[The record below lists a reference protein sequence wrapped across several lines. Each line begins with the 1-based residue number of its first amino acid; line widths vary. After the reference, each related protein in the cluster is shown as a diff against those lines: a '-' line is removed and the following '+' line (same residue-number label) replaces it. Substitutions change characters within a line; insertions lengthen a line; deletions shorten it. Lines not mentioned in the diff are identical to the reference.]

1 MIPRAHAQDVQD
13 IAGPDLAATIDLAQQ
28 IARAARERLGADGV
42 NLLNSSGAAAWQTV
56 FHFHIHVIPRYEGD
70 PLRLPWVPSP
80 GDPEQIAAAA
90 AALARRVSD
99 RSGRAASFC
108 LLRSAGGR
116 VVLNKAMRNKLVL
129 LVTIAVLLLIPALA
143 SGTLTEVGSVGLPF
157 GTPSPVGPTGKTG
170 ATGKSGKSGKKGKTT
185 SKTGKTGTTGP
196 TSTGRRH
203 RHRVDRTG
211 RSDGP
216 VASCPSAPCEVLSE
230 TTGMQVKVG
239 SHNAPIT
246 IPRNGVI
253 VAWTIHLSAP
263 TAAQIAYFN
272 QHEGGPAEAG
282 IAILKQT
289 KALNYTLVAQSPLVQ
304 LQPYFGGTA
313 QFPLANTIPV
323 QKGERVALTVP
334 TWAPA
339 LAIKLGNTTSWRASR
354 PRHTCTSATEASTQT
369 AQTTA
374 GSNVQY
380 ACLYQTA
387 RLLYTA
393 TLIST
398 P

>member
-1 MIPRAHAQDVQD
+1 M
-13 IAGPDLAATIDLAQQ
+13 
-28 IARAARERLGADGV
+28 
-42 NLLNSSGAAAWQTV
+42 V
-56 FHFHIHVIPRYEGD
+56 F
-70 PLRLPWVPSP
+70 
-80 GDPEQIAAAA
+80 
-90 AALARRVSD
+90 
-99 RSGRAASFC
+99 
-108 LLRSAGGR
+108 
-116 VVLNKAMRNKLVL
+116 NKAMRNKLVL

-170 ATGKSGKSGKKGKTT
+170 ATGKSGKKGKTT

-196 TSTGRRH
+196 TSTGGASG
-203 RHRVDRTG
+203 TG
-211 RSDGP
+211 STGPAGPTAP

-263 TAAQIAYFN
+263 SAAQIAYFN

-282 IAILKQT
+282 IAILKRT

-313 QFPLANTIPV
+313 QFALANTIPV

-354 PRHTCTSATEASTQT
+354 PNHTCTSATEASTQT

-393 TLIST
+393 TLISM

>member
-1 MIPRAHAQDVQD
+1 
-13 IAGPDLAATIDLAQQ
+13 
-28 IARAARERLGADGV
+28 
-42 NLLNSSGAAAWQTV
+42 
-56 FHFHIHVIPRYEGD
+56 
-70 PLRLPWVPSP
+70 
-80 GDPEQIAAAA
+80 
-90 AALARRVSD
+90 
-99 RSGRAASFC
+99 
-108 LLRSAGGR
+108 
-116 VVLNKAMRNKLVL
+116 MRNKLVL
-129 LVTIAVLLLIPALA
+129 VATIAVVLLVPALA

-157 GTPSPVGPTGKTG
+157 GTPSPVGPTAKTG
-170 ATGKSGKSGKKGKTT
+170 PTGKKGKTT
-185 SKTGKTGTTGP
+185 TRTGKRGKSGKTGKTGASGA
-196 TSTGRRH
+196 TSTGGTAGSGP
-203 RHRVDRTG
+203 TG
-211 RSDGP
+211 PVGSSAP
-216 VASCPSAPCEVLSE
+216 VASCPSSPCEVLSE
-230 TTGMQVKVG
+230 TTGMQVKAG
-239 SHNAPIT
+239 PYNAPTT
-246 IPRNGVI
+246 IPRSGVI

-263 TAAQIAYFN
+263 NASQIAYFD
-272 QHEGGPAEAG
+272 QHEGGPAEAA

-313 QFPLANTIPV
+313 QFPLANTIAV

-354 PRHTCTSATEASTQT
+354 PQHTCTSATEASTQT

>member
-1 MIPRAHAQDVQD
+1 MKRKLVPI
-13 IAGPDLAATIDLAQQ
+13 ATIVVMLA
-28 IARAARERLGADGV
+28 
-42 NLLNSSGAAAWQTV
+42 
-56 FHFHIHVIPRYEGD
+56 
-70 PLRLPWVPSP
+70 
-80 GDPEQIAAAA
+80 
-90 AALARRVSD
+90 
-99 RSGRAASFC
+99 
-108 LLRSAGGR
+108 
-116 VVLNKAMRNKLVL
+116 
-129 LVTIAVLLLIPALA
+129 IPALA

-157 GTPSPVGPTGKTG
+157 GTPSPMGPTGHTGATGKKTG
-170 ATGKSGKSGKKGKTT
+170 ATGKKGKGGKKKKTGGKTT
-185 SKTGKTGTTGP
+185 TGKTGSTGSTGTGGTTGTTG
-196 TSTGRRH
+196 TSGT
-203 RHRVDRTG
+203 TAPAA
-211 RSDGP
+211 P
-216 VASCPSAPCEVLSE
+216 VASCPGAPCEVVSE

-239 SHNAPIT
+239 ASNAPMT

-263 TAAQIAYFN
+263 TPSQIAYFN

-282 IAILKQT
+282 IAILKLN
-289 KALNYTLVAQSPLVQ
+289 KALDYTLVAQSPLIP

-313 QFPLANTIPV
+313 QFALANTIPV

-339 LAIKLGNTTSWRASR
+339 LAINLGNTTSWRASR
-354 PRHTCTSATEASTQT
+354 PKNTCTSSTEASTQT
-369 AQTTA
+369 SQTTA
-374 GSNVQY
+374 GATVQY

>member
-1 MIPRAHAQDVQD
+1 M
-13 IAGPDLAATIDLAQQ
+13 
-28 IARAARERLGADGV
+28 
-42 NLLNSSGAAAWQTV
+42 
-56 FHFHIHVIPRYEGD
+56 
-70 PLRLPWVPSP
+70 
-80 GDPEQIAAAA
+80 
-90 AALARRVSD
+90 
-99 RSGRAASFC
+99 
-108 LLRSAGGR
+108 
-116 VVLNKAMRNKLVL
+116 L
-129 LVTIAVLLLIPALA
+129 LVTIAVVLLVPALA

-157 GTPSPVGPTGKTG
+157 GTPSPVGATAKTG
-170 ATGKSGKSGKKGKTT
+170 PTGKKGKTT
-185 SKTGKTGTTGP
+185 SKKSKTTRKTGKTGATGATSTGGTTGTGP
-196 TSTGRRH
+196 TGPVGAT
-203 RHRVDRTG
+203 
-211 RSDGP
+211 GP
-216 VASCPSAPCEVLSE
+216 VASCPRAPCEVLSE
-230 TTGMQVKVG
+230 TTGMQVKAG
-239 SHNAPIT
+239 KYNAPTT

-253 VAWTIHLSAP
+253 VAWAIHLSAP
-263 TAAQIAYFN
+263 NASQIAYFD
-272 QHEGGPAEAG
+272 QHEGGPAAAG

-354 PRHTCTSATEASTQT
+354 PKHTCTSATEASTQT

-374 GSNVQY
+374 GANVQY

-393 TLIST
+393 TLVST